1 MMLHARRKGIEG
13 RRGDREEQEAEGRRG
28 DREEQEALGRGS
40 GSTSKRLPKFL
51 IPLLALI
58 SLVSLQKFPSRR
70 WRQQKRN
77 NDSNGNEQQQNGRRN
92 NGSSVFIDVGANC
105 GNSYWKLKDDPKSGV
120 LDPDEDWEV
129 YLWEC
134 NPQMN
139 EFFLRELA
147 ASNPSIH
154 LIEKAASTVDGSLTF
169 YLTRGQEDIRDKSE
183 FSEKGVCD
191 PKSPYSPSGASTVYG
206 TAKRAGKSITVES
219 VNFLRWFDDLV
230 LAAEATR
237 SGRGSSATTT
247 TKSASGGKDG
257 GGNENDAMK
266 ANKVVLKIDAEGAE
280 KDVLEAMVS
289 EGASGAIC
297 RVDMLW
303 MEYHYAIF
311 KEGTEEY
318 AIHRKFK
325 EDFPVNFE
333 KKCGRKLTIGAWH

>member
-1 MMLHARRKGIEG
+1 MLHARRKGT
-13 RRGDREEQEAEGRRG
+13 EGRRG

-58 SLVSLQKFPSRR
+58 LLVSLQKFPSRR

-154 LIEKAASTVDGSLTF
+154 LIEKAASTVV
-169 YLTRGQEDIRDKSE
+169 R
-183 FSEKGVCD
+183 VC
-191 PKSPYSPSGASTVYG
+191 
-206 TAKRAGKSITVES
+206 S
-219 VNFLRWFDDLV
+219 VCVFVLCARVCVCLCVCARVCVCVHSMLV
-230 LAAEATR
+230 C
-237 SGRGSSATTT
+237 
-247 TKSASGGKDG
+247 
-257 GGNENDAMK
+257 
-266 ANKVVLKIDAEGAE
+266 
-280 KDVLEAMVS
+280 
-289 EGASGAIC
+289 C
-297 RVDMLW
+297 R
-303 MEYHYAIF
+303 
-311 KEGTEEY
+311 
-318 AIHRKFK
+318 
-325 EDFPVNFE
+325 
-333 KKCGRKLTIGAWH
+333 CG